1 MRVVSLVTLT
11 AAALLASATISV
23 AFFHQP
29 RPSPRF
35 RVPPPQMGPP
45 PPPPLQQQQQH
56 LHHQNFPPFNINNPG
71 QGFPPP
77 PPPPPQHLHHAEPG
91 PQNRVSGRSMV
102 HPQQLARFSRYFP
115 APPPCVVTWPDNPLT
130 GLTADSPRILN
141 PPRVSESPTQPISS
155 VSFDGSDMEK
165 HNQQGKH
172 GMLDHAGEEGAEA
185 MTKPLEQEES
195 CSKDVNMN
203 AAGRDLLLTSI
214 AGDNCPEMTWDD
226 ALNFCQSAGL
236 RGLSLGNSKTEE
248 DIEELM
254 SKALDP
260 DLRMETFW
268 VAGYVLHPPF
278 EGGKIQLKWVTES
291 ADETAEDVVPGTGH
305 WSTYGLDGRMQPDNW
320 LYRTSPPPA
329 DEAKLEMCLAVKVV
343 QGEVGWHDLPCAETH
358 PVVCEESD
366 SV

>member
-102 HPQQLARFSRYFP
+102 HPQQESKMHSVLTIRDLYPIGAALPQLARFSRYFP

-141 PPRVSESPTQPISS
+141 PPRVSESPTQREFYRKRLLSI
-155 VSFDGSDMEK
+155 VLLVNKVHLGVNLTMR
-165 HNQQGKH
+165 Q
-172 GMLDHAGEEGAEA
+172 
-185 MTKPLEQEES
+185 
-195 CSKDVNMN
+195 CSPT
-203 AAGRDLLLTSI
+203 L
-214 AGDNCPEMTWDD
+214 
-226 ALNFCQSAGL
+226 
-236 RGLSLGNSKTEE
+236 
-248 DIEELM
+248 
-254 SKALDP
+254 
-260 DLRMETFW
+260 
-268 VAGYVLHPPF
+268 YVQF
-278 EGGKIQLKWVTES
+278 
-291 ADETAEDVVPGTGH
+291 
-305 WSTYGLDGRMQPDNW
+305 
-320 LYRTSPPPA
+320 
-329 DEAKLEMCLAVKVV
+329 
-343 QGEVGWHDLPCAETH
+343 
-358 PVVCEESD
+358 
-366 SV
+366 